1 MTTAL
6 DLCHGKAID
15 GLRWLAVL
23 YAADRIGLY
32 HHRRVASQ
40 HYSLAGQL
48 LAFRRINRAGCDV
61 LYKSVLVEQLSSSEG
76 RNESVVKDRL
86 KRNQQNGRHERMHLT
101 LKKEAT
107 RPAEKNFLQQQAK
120 FDRLTGPRASAWPNC
135 PAG

>member
-76 RNESVVKDRL
+76 RNESVVEDRL

-101 LKKEAT
+101 LKKEAGGEEL
-107 RPAEKNFLQQQAK
+107 PAAASEVRSLHRVLQ
-120 FDRLTGPRASAWPNC
+120 LRAAAPG
-135 PAG
+135 A